1 MFSHP
6 PIRVLVPTWNN
17 ADTIDATVESV
28 LAQDVDPAKVFLFF
42 VDFGSTD
49 GTLEKLYSLSSKN
62 KGILTIPSVPQGRIL
77 AAHAA
82 RTMILQNVSGREF
95 LLWPGDV
102 LYPHCFREAE
112 LWLKKIFENQLA
124 IGTLAMEVDVKDPD
138 GNVRRQSPL
147 FSSAGIFRAFS
158 SDSKEYVGHGYRHQI
173 LLYNFPLSW
182 QADKIGVYVNHHVY
196 WNDLAYAGL
205 FRDIS
210 YIQRPAACVCEY
222 APPDEMDNLLFRFE
236 VGLTCFRMG
245 GEVAEGHV
253 LGAGYESLYRHNLAK
268 YALWRSWL
276 AQKRGENHTAED
288 CFVFARVID
297 ARMAG
302 NDGWRRMERWL
313 ADGGEEDGAWLESW
327 FAEEEK
333 TLEPKWPLGGMVRR
347 WQRQWKV
354 WRTKDRPS
362 AWGC

>member
-17 ADTIDATVESV
+17 VDTIDATVESV
-28 LAQDVDPAKVFLFF
+28 LAQDVDPAKIFFVF

-49 GTLEKLYSLSSKN
+49 GTLEKLYALPPKN
-62 KGILTIPSVPQGRIL
+62 KGIFSLPGVPHGRTL
-77 AAHAA
+77 SARAT
-82 RTMILQNVSGREF
+82 RTMALQNVTGRDF

-112 LWLKKIFENQLA
+112 LWLRKIFENQLA
-124 IGTLAMEVDVKDPD
+124 IETLAMEVDVKDSD
-138 GNVRRQSPL
+138 GNVRRQNPL
-147 FSSAGIFRAFS
+147 FASAGMFRPFS
-158 SDSKEYVGHGYRHQI
+158 SDSREYVRHGYRHQI
-173 LLYNFPLSW
+173 LLYNFPLSC
-182 QADKIGVYVNHHVY
+182 QTDKIGVYLNSHVY

-205 FRDIS
+205 FCNIG
-210 YIQRPAACVCEY
+210 YIPRPAACVREY
-222 APPDEMDNLLFRFE
+222 APLDELDNLLFRFE

-253 LGAGYESLYRHNLAK
+253 LGAGYESLYRHNLAR

-276 AQKRGENHTAED
+276 AQKRGEARTAED

-297 ARMAG
+297 ARMAE
-302 NDGWRRMERWL
+302 NDAWHRMERWL
-313 ADGGEEDGAWLESW
+313 ANAGEEDGAWLEAW

-333 TLEPKWPLGGMVRR
+333 TLEPKWPMGGIVQR
-347 WQRQWKV
+347 WQRQWKE

-362 AWGC
+362 SWGC